1 MDRYQ
6 GPEPMSAEEAHA
18 LALLQR
24 EREEWERD
32 QQAIREYESW
42 YLQKTLAEHD
52 AESLGG
58 M

>member
-6 GPEPMSAEEAHA
+6 GPEPMSAEEAQA
-18 LALLQR
+18 LALLMA

-42 YLQKTLAEHD
+42 YLAKTIAEYD